1 MTENKIAQKW
11 LISPRRKLVEVVYG
25 THIAQVINDVKTF
38 GLTKREIVDTYRR
51 FKEPLYWEGIARN
64 TILLALLKKGWIR
77 CFIRNNY
84 IYFQIYPTARMKFG
98 KNISVMLSHIR
109 KIDPKAFK
117 HMGVRV
123 FSKTDCWIIDEDE
136 AARMEEH
143 NER

>member
-1 MTENKIAQKW
+1 
-11 LISPRRKLVEVVYG
+11 
-25 THIAQVINDVKTF
+25 
-38 GLTKREIVDTYRR
+38 
-51 FKEPLYWEGIARN
+51 
-64 TILLALLKKGWIR
+64 
-77 CFIRNNY
+77 
-84 IYFQIYPTARMKFG
+84 MKFG